1 MKNLFNSIEWPAI
14 REGLAK
20 LFPEALPIV
29 KWEQQAEGVTH
40 LDDGTTL
47 HCDRGSEHGETLGPL
62 KVVGALAIARERA
75 RGSSDVTAFSGV
87 QDEWFVDDG
96 VVVCRPELFDGWLQV
111 FDRELERIGASR
123 GRGENAKSTAKLVCA
138 FGTEQAFEGW
148 DTAYVRETCKVL
160 PVNEPTEYLGTVT
173 GGGDGGGAGQEGS
186 KSLQA
191 ALRKARA
198 KRGAINTLRC
208 PAAELTLLRRCADVA
223 AVTYW
228 LRCHGDRIRPET
240 LAEHDADIRAA
251 VENTLDGSIP
261 DTAWWQATLGVR
273 HGGLGLR
280 AAEETALPAF
290 IGSRTACRPLVATLL
305 ARSEAAGIGHA
316 ATLLRAYDTRT
327 EAAWVKLAA
336 KLPQDSVE
344 QGRIVVIDG
353 SAAAERRW
361 KQLLAGDHAGEE
373 GVEGNAMQAQRVR
386 GIGGAGLVLDAGAED
401 PEHPAGKPA
410 GPAVQRALQALAD
423 GCGAEGLRQ
432 HFWQAGAYV
441 DAARLRDLCDPE
453 TDHAWIWDSGAL
465 GAGDTFDREEFVEAV
480 RVRLGAGAPLNLPCV
495 GIVAPRFCTALAHT
509 PQPAALARQRSDTI
523 LLGDTSSV
531 RDQRRPR
538 HRA

>member
-1 MKNLFNSIEWPAI
+1 M
-14 REGLAK
+14 
-20 LFPEALPIV
+20 
-29 KWEQQAEGVTH
+29 
-40 LDDGTTL
+40 
-47 HCDRGSEHGETLGPL
+47 
-62 KVVGALAIARERA
+62 
-75 RGSSDVTAFSGV
+75 
-87 QDEWFVDDG
+87 
-96 VVVCRPELFDGWLQV
+96 
-111 FDRELERIGASR
+111 
-123 GRGENAKSTAKLVCA
+123 
-138 FGTEQAFEGW
+138 
-148 DTAYVRETCKVL
+148 L

-251 VENTLDGSIP
+251 VENTLDGSIL

-361 KQLLAGDHAGEE
+361 KQLLAGDQAGEE
-373 GVEGNAMQAQRVR
+373 GVEGNAMQAQRAKGHR
-386 GIGGAGLVLDAGAED
+386 G
-401 PEHPAGKPA
+401 
-410 GPAVQRALQALAD
+410 R
-423 GCGAEGLRQ
+423 R
-432 HFWQAGAYV
+432 FS
-441 DAARLRDLCDPE
+441 ARR
-453 TDHAWIWDSGAL
+453 WGRGS
-465 GAGDTFDREEFVEAV
+465 
-480 RVRLGAGAPLNLPCV
+480 
-495 GIVAPRFCTALAHT
+495 
-509 PQPAALARQRSDTI
+509 
-523 LLGDTSSV
+523 
-531 RDQRRPR
+531 
-538 HRA
+538 